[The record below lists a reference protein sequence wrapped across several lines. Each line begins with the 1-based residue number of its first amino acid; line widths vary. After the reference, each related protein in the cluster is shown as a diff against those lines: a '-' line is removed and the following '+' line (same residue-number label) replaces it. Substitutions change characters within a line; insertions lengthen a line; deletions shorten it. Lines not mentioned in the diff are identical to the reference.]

1 MMDLLLSIAMLGGV
15 ALLGG
20 AVLVFRSG
28 DRKRGLLMVIAA
40 LVVFANVAVW
50 MVPVKGET
58 PLSAARG

>member
-1 MMDLLLSIAMLGGV
+1 MLGGV
-15 ALLGG
+15 LLLGG

-28 DRKRGLLMVIAA
+28 DRRRGWLMVIAA

-50 MVPVKGET
+50 MVPVKDEA